1 MFFAEFLYSYILPAM
16 LVFTGLLLS
25 FRTGFLQFRAFR
37 EMFRATVGGMF
48 AKSDKSSSVTPFQTL
63 CTALSATVGT
73 GNIAGVAFAVSMG
86 GPGAVF
92 WMWVAAFIGM
102 ITKYT
107 EAALGV
113 YFRKKT
119 HTGNIGGAMYY
130 LKYGVG
136 AKKGLKRTGELLAVL
151 FSLSTIAASFG
162 IGNMSQSAVVKDSIV
177 VLSGDNCSDFTAIGI
192 GIILMLCAC
201 PVILGGAGKI
211 LKANEKLVPFMA
223 LFYIAGAS
231 AVIILRYQNIIPAF
245 ISIFKGAFCQGS
257 VSGGVS
263 GYAISLGLRRGIFS
277 NEAGLGSAASVYA
290 KSDCDNPY
298 EQGLWGMLEVFI
310 DTIVICTLTALAILT
325 TSSSG
330 EGGGMALAVSAFS
343 SVFGRYGGLFVSV
356 SLVLFAYSSILG
368 WSFYGCAAWSF
379 LFGEK
384 SVIIYKI
391 LFTSAIVIGCITDI
405 AVIMG
410 LSDLFNCF
418 MAIPNL
424 TGLIILSGNNL
435 PIFGNSI
442 KKER

>member
-1 MFFAEFLYSYILPAM
+1 MFK
-16 LVFTGLLLS
+16 T
-25 FRTGFLQFRAFR
+25 
-37 EMFRATVGGMF
+37 TVGGMF

-73 GNIAGVAFAVSMG
+73 GNIAGVAFAVSIG
-86 GPGAVF
+86 GAGAVF
-92 WMWVAAFIGM
+92 WMWIAAFIGM
-102 ITKYT
+102 ITKFT

-113 YFRKKT
+113 YFREKT
-119 HTGNIGGAMYY
+119 PAGNIGGAMYY

-151 FSLSTIAASFG
+151 FSLSTVAASFG
-162 IGNMSQSAVVKDSIV
+162 IGNMSQSAVIKDSIF
-177 VLSGDNCSDFTAIGI
+177 VLWGDNFSDFTAIGI
-192 GIILMLCAC
+192 GIILMLAAC

-231 AVIILRYQNIIPAF
+231 VVILLRYQNIIPAF
-245 ISIFKGAFCQGS
+245 ISIFKGAFCSGS
-257 VSGGVS
+257 VSGGVA
-263 GYAISLGLRRGIFS
+263 GYGISLGLRRGIFS

-298 EQGLWGMLEVFI
+298 EQGLWGMFEVFV

-325 TSSSG
+325 TASAS

-343 SVFGRYGGLFVSV
+343 SVFGRYGGLFVSAA
-356 SLVLFAYSSILG
+356 LVLFAYSSILG
-368 WSFYGCAAWSF
+368 WSFYGCSAWSF

-384 SVIIYKI
+384 SVIVYKI
-391 LFTSAIVIGCITDI
+391 LFILAIVIGCVIDTY
-405 AVIMG
+405 VIMG
-410 LSDLFNCF
+410 LSDLFNCC
-418 MAIPNL
+418 MALPNL
-424 TGLIILSGNNL
+424 TGLIILSANNL
-435 PIFGNSI
+435 PIFENGI